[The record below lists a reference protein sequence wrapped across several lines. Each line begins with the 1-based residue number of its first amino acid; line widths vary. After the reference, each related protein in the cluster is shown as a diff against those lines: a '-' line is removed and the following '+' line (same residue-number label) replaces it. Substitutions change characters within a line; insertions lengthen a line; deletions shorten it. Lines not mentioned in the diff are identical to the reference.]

1 MYKYLLVIAAIAA
14 SLFFFSSCNKDNGDF
29 DVEEWKTSNLEF
41 LNENAKI
48 ESVVVTNSGLQ
59 YQVISEGKENG
70 KSPTANDFVRCNYK
84 GMFINGQIFD
94 STYLDGNPAL
104 FKLSNVIR
112 GWVEGLQY
120 MKEGDRFRFVI
131 PYDLGYGASGY
142 ATIPPYSTLI
152 FDVELLEVL

>member
-29 DVEEWKTSNLEF
+29 DVEEWKTSNLEY
-41 LNENAKI
+41 LNQNAKI

-84 GMFINGQIFD
+84 GIFINGQIFD

-104 FKLSNVIR
+104 FKLSNVIK
-112 GWVEGLQY
+112 GWVEGLQ
-120 MKEGDRFRFVI
+120 
-131 PYDLGYGASGY
+131 
-142 ATIPPYSTLI
+142 
-152 FDVELLEVL
+152 

>member
-104 FKLSNVIR
+104 FKLSNVIK

>member
-120 MKEGDRFRFVI
+120 MKEGERFRFVI

>member
-94 STYLDGNPAL
+94 STYLDDNPAL
-104 FKLSNVIR
+104 FKLSNVIK

>member
-1 MYKYLLVIAAIAA
+1 MYKYLLVIAAITA

-104 FKLSNVIR
+104 FKLSNVIK

>member
-104 FKLSNVIR
+104 FKLSNVIK

-142 ATIPPYSTLI
+142 ATIPPFSTLI
-152 FDVELLEVL
+152 FDVELLDVL

>member
-29 DVEEWKTSNLEF
+29 DVEEWKTSNLDF